1 MADETKQS
9 AGQGTKWSECP
20 GPILLLGA
28 PAVGKGTQAKELMRI
43 WKIPQISTGDILR
56 SNVALGTDLGR
67 IAKGLMD
74 RGDLVPDYLINE
86 MVNERLRKPDTT
98 RGFILDGYPRT
109 LPQAE
114 WFDGRLAAQAAAKAQ
129 EHCAGL
135 VAVSIQLDY
144 NKLLLRVTGRR
155 NCPVCHRIYNIY
167 GLPPKRKGI
176 CDVEGEPLFTRAD
189 DSVEAFEN
197 RMRAYNE
204 LTAPVIEHYR
214 RIGSFVE
221 IDGGAPVEI
230 VTKEIVG
237 AVYSIRSQTAA
248 R

>member
-1 MADETKQS
+1 MADEAKQD
-9 AGQGTKWSECP
+9 AGQGKKWNGCP
-20 GPILLLGA
+20 GPVLLLGA
-28 PAVGKGTQAKELMRI
+28 PAVGKGTQAKELMLI
-43 WKIPQISTGDILR
+43 WRIPQISTGDILR

-86 MVNERLRKPDTT
+86 MVNERLRKPDTS

-114 WFDGRLAAQAAAKAQ
+114 WFDSRLAAQAAAKAQ
-129 EHCAGL
+129 EHCSGL

-144 NKLLLRVTGRR
+144 NRLVRRVTGRR

-167 GLPPKRKGI
+167 GLPPKREGF
-176 CDVEGEPLFTRAD
+176 CDEDGEPLFTRAD
-189 DSVEAFEN
+189 DTVEAFEN
-197 RMRAYNE
+197 RMRSYKE
-204 LTAPVIEHYR
+204 LTEPVIEHYR
-214 RIGSFVE
+214 KMGSFAE
-221 IDGGAPVEI
+221 IDGGESMGVVTEKI
-230 VTKEIVG
+230 VD
-237 AVYSIRSQTAA
+237 AVYSIRRQMVA